1 MLIFLKRIYNFTH
14 RIIELF
20 LLSLIKIYKACISP
34 FLVHSCNFRPTCSEY
49 MFEAIKVHGILKGLY
64 LGTKRLLKCT
74 PNREFTYDPVPPK
87 KNKND

>member
-1 MLIFLKRIYNFTH
+1 MKNI
-14 RIIELF
+14 
-20 LLSLIKIYKACISP
+20 LIKIIKKYQSIP
-34 FLVHSCNFRPTCSEY
+34 FKSHDSCKFIPTCSNY
-49 MFEAIKVHGILKGLY
+49 MIEALEEHGLIKGLF